1 MTAEAKDFLRVKR
14 VLASAVL
21 VIISLL
27 RKGENPQ
34 THSAAAHI
42 GVVMSCSLSTLTNLS
57 LECTLRVIM
66 KFRDFMQNNLTL
78 AHVWHGKL
86 VKLLRKSRPFQG
98 TF

>member
-1 MTAEAKDFLRVKR
+1 MYSDSPLECKVTAEAKDFLRVKR

-57 LECTLRVIM
+57 LECTLRLIM
-66 KFRDFMQNNLTL
+66 K
-78 AHVWHGKL
+78 
-86 VKLLRKSRPFQG
+86 
-98 TF
+98 

>member
-1 MTAEAKDFLRVKR
+1 MTAAAKDFLRVKR

-34 THSAAAHI
+34 THSTAHI

-57 LECTLRVIM
+57 LECTLRLIM

>member
-1 MTAEAKDFLRVKR
+1 MKR

-34 THSAAAHI
+34 THSAAAAAHI

-66 KFRDFMQNNLTL
+66 K
-78 AHVWHGKL
+78 
-86 VKLLRKSRPFQG
+86 
-98 TF
+98 

>member
-1 MTAEAKDFLRVKR
+1 MYSDSLVSDSISTAQIYFLRVKR

-34 THSAAAHI
+34 THSTAAHI

-66 KFRDFMQNNLTL
+66 K
-78 AHVWHGKL
+78 
-86 VKLLRKSRPFQG
+86 
-98 TF
+98 

>member
-1 MTAEAKDFLRVKR
+1 MKR

>member
-1 MTAEAKDFLRVKR
+1 MTAAKRFFEGETC

-66 KFRDFMQNNLTL
+66 K
-78 AHVWHGKL
+78 
-86 VKLLRKSRPFQG
+86 
-98 TF
+98 

>member
-1 MTAEAKDFLRVKR
+1 MTAAKDFLRVKR

-34 THSAAAHI
+34 THSAAAAHI

>member
-1 MTAEAKDFLRVKR
+1 MYSDSPLECKVTAEAKDFLRVKR

-34 THSAAAHI
+34 THSAAAAHI

-66 KFRDFMQNNLTL
+66 K
-78 AHVWHGKL
+78 
-86 VKLLRKSRPFQG
+86 
-98 TF
+98 